1 MRPHNPL
8 ICSFAEPYNGFR
20 EVFFYAITV
29 VITNPKIILRQCI
42 SLIGGFAIPFNSFR

>member
-1 MRPHNPL
+1 MSLCKSLNSGFEIPFN
-8 ICSFAEPYNGFR
+8 SFR

-42 SLIGGFAIPFNSFR
+42 SLIGGVAIPFNSFR